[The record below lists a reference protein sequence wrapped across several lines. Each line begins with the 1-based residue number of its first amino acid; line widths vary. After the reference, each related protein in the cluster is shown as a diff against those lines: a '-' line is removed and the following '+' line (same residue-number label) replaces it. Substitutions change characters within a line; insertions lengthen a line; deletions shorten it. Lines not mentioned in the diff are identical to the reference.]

1 MEETEL
7 LFPLFDWFELSWL
20 GQFVRQSLWQFP
32 VIEAAHL
39 VGLCVLGGSLLIV
52 DLRMFGVGLKNQRI
66 SELAEA
72 ARPYLLWSVVW
83 MLVTGLLLFLSE
95 AVKAYYN
102 TSWWVKMYALAV
114 ALVYTFVYR
123 ARVTRDPTLD
133 TSRRSRL
140 VAAGSIGI
148 WFLVAAAGRWI
159 GFS

>member
-1 MEETEL
+1 
-7 LFPLFDWFELSWL
+7 
-20 GQFVRQSLWQFP
+20 
-32 VIEAAHL
+32 
-39 VGLCVLGGSLLIV
+39 
-52 DLRMFGVGLKNQRI
+52 MFGVGLKRQGI
-66 SELAEA
+66 AELAER
-72 ARPYLLWSVVW
+72 ARPWLLGSIVW
-83 MLVTGLLLFLSE
+83 MLVTGILLFLSE
-95 AVKAYYN
+95 AIKAYYN

-148 WFLVAAAGRWI
+148 WFIVAAAGRWI